1 MLAVTRYT
9 QQLYT
14 HSNGEFGGSYVR
26 GEEVGVSG
34 EKRQKFTENLISNA
48 GSPDPL
54 YTTMTLSRN
63 VIPHHLTPLTLAP

>member
-14 HSNGEFGGSYVR
+14 HSNVEYFGSYVR

-34 EKRQKFTENLISNA
+34 EKRQEFTESLISNTR
-48 GSPDPL
+48 SPDPL
-54 YTTMTLSRN
+54 YPTMTLSSN
-63 VIPHHLTPLTLAP
+63 AIPHHLTPLTFAP